1 MLVIPREAPTL
12 GNMNSYY
19 VQIPRLIEHFQG
31 EVGGGALHFKSASS
45 KGILFFD
52 KDEILN
58 GFVTGRNGESTGR
71 DVIDQLIR
79 STESTNYTL
88 SVYQIRTED
97 IYFWSTI
104 PNAKRI
110 YQDLSTEF
118 TDLEG
123 LVKKMGTEELTG
135 FIEVTIGQ
143 SQDGGLVM
151 LNNGQVCGG
160 SYSWGAGDSP
170 RGDQDLAKLIKMTK
184 EQGGLFH
191 VSRMQ
196 PVEPSETKAEKEIA
210 AGDMAP
216 TPSLRVLTAVE
227 ELMVIFERTSRKVKN
242 LDRDFATL
250 LNRKFVDKAEKYP
263 FLDPFAA
270 EFKYADQKVSFIGD
284 TTDEELLQ
292 GVLESIAEIAE
303 EIGVY
308 PQFKS
313 NLDTWAKKYQA
324 DVQNLKLH
332 F

>member
-1 MLVIPREAPTL
+1 MLVIPRETPTL

-31 EVGGGALHFKSASS
+31 EVGGGALHFKSSASE
-45 KGILFFD
+45 GILFFD

-97 IYFWSTI
+97 IYFWSAI

-123 LVKKMGTEELTG
+123 LVKKMGSEELTG

-143 SQDGGLVM
+143 SRDGGLVM

-160 SYSWGAGDSP
+160 SYSWGAGDSL
-170 RGDQDLAKLIKMTK
+170 RDEKDLAKLIKMTK
-184 EQGGLFH
+184 TRGGLFH

-196 PVEPSETKAEKEIA
+196 AVTPADNKAETLIEA
-210 AGDMAP
+210 EEVAP

-227 ELMVIFERTSRKVKN
+227 ELLVIFERATRKA
-242 LDRDFATL
+242 RHRGSDFATL
-250 LNRKFVDKAEKYP
+250 LNRKFVEKAEKYP

-270 EFKYADQKVSFIGD
+270 EFKYADRKISFIGD

-292 GVLESIAEIAE
+292 GVLESITEIAE
-303 EIGVY
+303 EIGVH
-308 PQFKS
+308 PQFKR
-313 NLDTWAKKYQA
+313 NLDTWAKKYA
-324 DVQNLKLH
+324 SDVQNLKIQY
-332 F
+332 